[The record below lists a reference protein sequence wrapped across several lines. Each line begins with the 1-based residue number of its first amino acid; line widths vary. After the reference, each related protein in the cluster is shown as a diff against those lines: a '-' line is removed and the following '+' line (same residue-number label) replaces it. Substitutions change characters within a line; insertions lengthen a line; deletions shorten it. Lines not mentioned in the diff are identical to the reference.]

1 MLRAEIFPED
11 SFYASHD
18 NLKVA
23 SSKRKYFSCN
33 SKKGDRTRGSL
44 VHECGPNWSV
54 HVPAIQYFWFTIPGR
69 RTENSKIVTLFC
81 FPYLNTSNQQTVFD
95 SNRSFGTFSH
105 FCTVNNGLCLGK
117 TPKCPKV
124 TRKSKCNF
132 FSDKSRRHSRS
143 H

>member
-1 MLRAEIFPED
+1 MQFNKDGE
-11 SFYASHD
+11 
-18 NLKVA
+18 
-23 SSKRKYFSCN
+23 RKNKIWIEQMQGMKQLYCL
-33 SKKGDRTRGSL
+33 GS
-44 VHECGPNWSV
+44 GSV
-54 HVPAIQYFWFTIPGR
+54 HVPAIQYFWFTIPRR
-69 RTENSKIVTLFC
+69 RTENSEIDTLFC

-117 TPKCPKV
+117 TPKCRKV